1 MICGKFFFLLE
12 SQAFW
17 DDNFTPEQ
25 VFGYL
30 AVNYLFRN
38 YQASITSQHVI
49 LHSLLE
55 RGKPPYPA

>member
-25 VFGYL
+25 VFGS
-30 AVNYLFRN
+30 AVSSRF
-38 YQASITSQHVI
+38 SS
-49 LHSLLE
+49 
-55 RGKPPYPA
+55 

>member
-1 MICGKFFFLLE
+1 
-12 SQAFW
+12 
-17 DDNFTPEQ
+17 

-49 LHSLLE
+49 LYSLLE
-55 RGKPPYPA
+55 RGKPSNPA